1 MSSTDSFIE
10 EVSEEVRRDKLFAKM
25 RKYGWIAVLLVL
37 LLVGGTVYREFSIA
51 ADKKRAEEAGD
62 AILAALRLESNADQ
76 AKALA
81 KIQPPDDAA
90 MAIIGLLQAAASASA
105 SGNSSGV
112 DILESLETSDLSE
125 AYLQLVNFKKL
136 LLADGALS
144 TEVRTSELEAISAS
158 SSPYRLFAEEQLAL
172 IDLSSGDQEAAIKRL
187 TDIFEDASASSS
199 LRQRVSQLMIMLGE
213 TPTPSV
219 E

>member
-62 AILAALRLESNADQ
+62 AILAALELESNADQ

-90 MAIIGLLQAAASASA
+90 MAIIGLLQAATSASA

-112 DILESLETSDLSE
+112 DILESLETSGLSE